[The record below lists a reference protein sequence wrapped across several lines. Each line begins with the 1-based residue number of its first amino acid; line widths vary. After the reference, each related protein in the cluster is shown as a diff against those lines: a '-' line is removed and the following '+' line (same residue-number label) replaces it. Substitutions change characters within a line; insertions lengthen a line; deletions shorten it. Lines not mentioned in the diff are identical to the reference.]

1 MKDEITRTVFR
12 YVLLLVLMY
21 GFYVVAHGHLS
32 PGGGFAGGV
41 ILGLGALL
49 YLLVF
54 DLGWRERFRNLPLDI
69 AVVLIGLGS
78 LMEAIKYLLP
88 TKHGPTGLPGGFQ
101 RRDHLGGQSGD
112 RLAGS
117 QHDPE
122 HLLFNG
128 RGAEGMNWGAL
139 IANFPHLVSVVVFN
153 GIIIVLT

>member
-1 MKDEITRTVFR
+1 LKDEITRTVFR

-88 TKHGPTGLPGGFQ
+88 TKHGPTGLPG
-101 RRDHLGGQSGD
+101 
-112 RLAGS
+112 
-117 QHDPE
+117 E
-122 HLLFNG
+122 LFSVG
-128 RGAEGMNWGAL
+128 
-139 IANFPHLVSVVVFN
+139 IISVVN
-153 GIIIVLT
+153 LGIGLLVASTILSIFYLMAEEQKE

>member
-21 GFYVVAHGHLS
+21 GFYVVAHGYLS

-88 TKHGPTGLPGGFQ
+88 TKHGPTGLPG
-101 RRDHLGGQSGD
+101 
-112 RLAGS
+112 
-117 QHDPE
+117 E
-122 HLLFNG
+122 LFSVG
-128 RGAEGMNWGAL
+128 
-139 IANFPHLVSVVVFN
+139 IISVVN
-153 GIIIVLT
+153 LGIGLLVASTILSIFYLMAEEQKE

>member
-88 TKHGPTGLPGGFQ
+88 TKHGPTGLPG
-101 RRDHLGGQSGD
+101 
-112 RLAGS
+112 
-117 QHDPE
+117 E
-122 HLLFNG
+122 LFSVG
-128 RGAEGMNWGAL
+128 
-139 IANFPHLVSVVVFN
+139 IISVVN
-153 GIIIVLT
+153 LGIGLLVASTILSIFYLMAEEQKE

>member
-1 MKDEITRTVFR
+1 LKDEITRTVFR

-49 YLLVF
+49 YLLLF

-88 TKHGPTGLPGGFQ
+88 TKHGPTGLPG
-101 RRDHLGGQSGD
+101 
-112 RLAGS
+112 
-117 QHDPE
+117 E
-122 HLLFNG
+122 LFSVG
-128 RGAEGMNWGAL
+128 
-139 IANFPHLVSVVVFN
+139 IISVVN
-153 GIIIVLT
+153 LGIGLLVASTILSIFYLMAEEQKE

>member
-1 MKDEITRTVFR
+1 MKDEITRVVFR

-49 YLLVF
+49 YLLIF
-54 DLGWRERFRNLPLDI
+54 DLPWREQFRYLPLDI

-88 TKHGPTGLPGGFQ
+88 VSHGPSGSPGV
-101 RRDHLGGQSGD
+101 
-112 RLAGS
+112 
-117 QHDPE
+117 
-122 HLLFNG
+122 LFCV
-128 RGAEGMNWGAL
+128 W
-139 IANFPHLVSVVVFN
+139 IISVVN
-153 GIIIVLT
+153 LGIGLLVASTILSIFYLMAEEQKE